1 MQKEELE
8 KSTGELKLHVVV
20 RDKEEGLIANLVS
33 ITILIRCI
41 ALPPHY
47 FMFLCMIH
55 HCTNTRANVTP
66 LALALLP

>member
-20 RDKEEGLIANLVS
+20 CDTQEELIENLVA
-33 ITILIRCI
+33 IIILIRCTV
-41 ALPPHY
+41 LPPHY